1 MNTER
6 STEFMNAT
14 LSLPLM
20 LAVVGHTNTGKTSLL
35 RTLLRNA
42 EFGEVR
48 DSAGTTRHVEAAQL
62 LLHGE
67 ACIELRDTPGL
78 EDSIALAAQLKN
90 VQQQGLRGRAS
101 LEHFIAQ
108 TQPEIARE
116 FEQEIKVLR
125 QALECHALL
134 YVIDCREEVLEK
146 YREEIA
152 TLSLASRPI
161 LPVLNF
167 IQADAQNLQN
177 WRTELAELGLHAL
190 VEFDTVAFDFSAE
203 KRLYQKLQTLLEAW
217 YQPLQQLLDERAR
230 EWQQVR
236 SACIAQVAQLLV
248 DMATYTLPAEAH
260 SVQANELQNTVRQR
274 EQQCLRTVLEL
285 LNFSSSDVQL
295 TNLPVQNGEWEL
307 DLFAP
312 ETLKK
317 FGLDAASAA
326 AAGAAIGAGVDLM
339 LAGLSL
345 GAASLT
351 GAAIGTAW
359 HTGRRYGRDLLARWR
374 GEKILCVDDTTL
386 NILLLRQLFL
396 LRHLFRR
403 GHAAVNPLQMERNP
417 LQVGKKPQVENK
429 EQNQLPD
436 GWPRQQQ
443 KMRELLQLKA
453 GKESRNY
460 QQVLRECETWLGQ
473 II

>member
-1 MNTER
+1 MSHSPT
-6 STEFMNAT
+6 
-14 LSLPLM
+14 LPLV

-42 EFGEVR
+42 NFGEVR

-62 LLHGE
+62 LLRGKPF
-67 ACIELRDTPGL
+67 IELRDTPGL
-78 EDSIALAAQLKN
+78 EDSVALAVHLKN
-90 VQQQGLRGRAS
+90 TQQQGLRGRAC
-101 LEHFIAQ
+101 LEHFIEQ
-108 TQPEIARE
+108 TPADIARE

-125 QALECHALL
+125 QGLDCHAML

-167 IQADAQNLQN
+167 IQADTRQLQN
-177 WRTELAELGLHAL
+177 WRAALAELGLHAL
-190 VEFDTVAFDFSAE
+190 VEFDTVAFDFEAE
-203 KRLYQKLQTLLEAW
+203 KRLYQKLQTLLEPW
-217 YQPLQQLLDERAR
+217 YQPLQHLLDHRAH

-236 SACIAQVAQLLV
+236 SACIAQVGNLLV
-248 DMATYTLPAEAH
+248 EMATYTLPVGPSEQRAAQVE
-260 SVQANELQNTVRQR
+260 SLQNTVRQR
-274 EQQCLRTVLEL
+274 EQQCLRNVLEL
-285 LNFSSSDVQL
+285 LNFSSADVQL

-317 FGLDAASAA
+317 FGLDTASAA
-326 AAGAAIGAGVDLM
+326 ATGAAIGAGVDLL

-351 GAAIGTAW
+351 GAALGTAW
-359 HTGRRYGRDLLARWR
+359 HTSRRYGKDLLARWR
-374 GEKILCVDDTTL
+374 GEKTLCLDEATL
-386 NILLLRQLFL
+386 NILLLRQLSL

-403 GHAAVNPLQMERNP
+403 GHAALDPV
-417 LQVGKKPQVENK
+417 
-429 EQNQLPD
+429 QLNDKDKIEIPP
-436 GWPRQQQ
+436 GWDQQRQ
-443 KMRELLQLKA
+443 KMRELLQLKLGA
-453 GKESRNY
+453 ASRDY
-460 QQVLRECETWLGQ
+460 QNVLHDCEHWLGQ
-473 II
+473 TI

>member
-1 MNTER
+1 MSDTP
-6 STEFMNAT
+6 A
-14 LSLPLM
+14 LPLII
-20 LAVVGHTNTGKTSLL
+20 AVVGHTNTGKTSLL

-42 EFGEVR
+42 SFGEVR

-62 LLHGE
+62 LLQGKPY
-67 ACIELRDTPGL
+67 IELRDTPGL
-78 EDSIALAAQLKN
+78 EDSVALAAHLKN
-90 VQQQGLRGRAS
+90 TQQQGLRGRAC
-101 LEHFIAQ
+101 LENFISGAQAEIAQ
-108 TQPEIARE
+108 E

-125 QALECHALL
+125 QALECHAML

-167 IQADAQNLQN
+167 IQADAQHLQS
-177 WRTELAELGLHAL
+177 WRAELAELGLHAL
-190 VEFDTVAFDFSAE
+190 VEFDTVAFDFAAE
-203 KRLYQKLQTLLEAW
+203 KRLYQKLQTLLETW
-217 YQPLQQLLDERAR
+217 YQPLQQLLDHRAQ

-236 SACIAQVAQLLV
+236 GACIAQVAKLLL
-248 DMATYTLPAEAH
+248 DMATTTVAAEPRPARI
-260 SVQANELQNTVRQR
+260 NDLQNLVRQR
-274 EQQCLRTVLEL
+274 EQQCLRDVLEL

-295 TNLPVQNGEWEL
+295 ANLPVQNGEWEL

-326 AAGAAIGAGVDLM
+326 AAGAAVGAGVDLL

-359 HTGRRYGRDLLARWR
+359 HTGRRYGKDLLARWR
-374 GEKILCVDDTTL
+374 GEKIPCVDDTTL
-386 NILLLRQLFL
+386 NILLLRQLSL

-403 GHAAVNPLQMERNP
+403 GHAALNP
-417 LQVGKKPQVENK
+417 VQVEHK
-429 EQNQLPD
+429 EQNQMPD
-436 GWPRQQQ
+436 GWDVQRR

-453 GKESRNY
+453 GVESREY
-460 QQVLRECETWLGQ
+460 QRVIKECEAWLAQ

>member
-1 MNTER
+1 MTD
-6 STEFMNAT
+6 TPA
-14 LSLPLM
+14 LPLII
-20 LAVVGHTNTGKTSLL
+20 AVVGHTNTGKTSLL

-42 EFGEVR
+42 GFGEVR

-62 LLHGE
+62 LLQGKPY
-67 ACIELRDTPGL
+67 IELRDTPGL
-78 EDSIALAAQLKN
+78 EDSVALSAHLKN
-90 VQQQGLRGRAS
+90 TQQQGLRGRAC
-101 LEHFIAQ
+101 LEHFISGAQ
-108 TQPEIARE
+108 AEIARE

-125 QALECHALL
+125 QALECHAML

-167 IQADAQNLQN
+167 IQADAQHLQS
-177 WRTELAELGLHAL
+177 WRAELAELGLHAL
-190 VEFDTVAFDFSAE
+190 VEFDTVAFDFAAE
-203 KRLYQKLQTLLEAW
+203 KRLYQKLQTLLETW
-217 YQPLQQLLDERAR
+217 YQPLQQLLDHRAQ

-236 SACIAQVAQLLV
+236 GACIAQVAKLLL
-248 DMATYTLPAEAH
+248 DMATTTVAAEPR
-260 SVQANELQNTVRQR
+260 SVRINELQNLVRQR
-274 EQQCLRTVLEL
+274 EQQCLRDVLEL

-295 TNLPVQNGEWEL
+295 ANLPVQNGEWEL

-326 AAGAAIGAGVDLM
+326 AAGAAVGAGVDLM

-386 NILLLRQLFL
+386 NILLLRQLSL
-396 LRHLFRR
+396 LGHLFRR
-403 GHAAVNPLQMERNP
+403 GHAALSPV
-417 LQVGKKPQVENK
+417 QVEHK
-429 EQNQLPD
+429 EQNQMPN
-436 GWPRQQQ
+436 GWDSQRR

-453 GKESRNY
+453 GADSREY
-460 QQVLRECETWLGQ
+460 QKVQRECELWLAQ